1 MDCLKLATSASSCTM
16 PVPHLLRARD
26 DAPSKGISL
35 TPTMVKLTI
44 VLLVLVLLMFAL
56 AAVLFVM
63 RRRRRRRRRRLTE
76 EENFCGSEE
85 KRSTRGF
92 GYSALKTKAGPF
104 GRRPKSLHVYQEK
117 RILIENSSPP
127 PSSPDCVP
135 EIRLTL
141 PEEHDGSGRR
151 VSGRVVV
158 IRVGETGV
166 GLEPLPEES
175 SPASRS
181 PLAERFQSI
190 DLERIGGLK
199 ER

>member
-1 MDCLKLATSASSCTM
+1 M
-16 PVPHLLRARD
+16 PVLHLLRARD
-26 DAPSKGISL
+26 DAPSEGMSL
-35 TPTMVKLTI
+35 TPTMINLTI
-44 VLLVLVLLMFAL
+44 VLLVLVLLMFVL
-56 AAVLFVM
+56 ATVLFVM
-63 RRRRRRRRRRLTE
+63 RRRRRRRLTE
-76 EENFCGSEE
+76 KEDFCGSDE
-85 KRSTRGF
+85 KRSTKGF
-92 GYSALKTKAGPF
+92 GYSALKTKSGPF

-151 VSGRVVV
+151 MSGRVVV

-166 GLEPLPEES
+166 GLEPLREES
-175 SPASRS
+175 SPASQSPRS
-181 PLAERFQSI
+181 ERFQSI